1 MSKSLKLGVVGT
13 SNKENEFRLPIHPG
27 HIPQIDSELR
37 KNIFLETGYGNKFGS
52 IADGLESEVAG
63 MMSRE
68 KLFETC
74 DIILLPKPTDEDF
87 PLFKQGQIL
96 WGWPHCVQGEAI
108 TQVAIDK
115 KMTLLAWEQMF
126 FWQTDNVRDLHIFH
140 KNNEMAGY
148 CSVLHAL
155 QLRGITGHYGPQK
168 KAAVISFGA
177 TGRGSI
183 HALMGMGYTDITVFT
198 QRPSYGLNAPIPSLK
213 YRQFK
218 RVEPGSS
225 RAVSIDE
232 NGETKP
238 FADELANYDVIVNCI
253 LQNTDAPIMYIQ
265 GDEVNNLKPGTLIVD
280 VSCDL
285 AMGFDFARPTSFES
299 PSFPAGN
306 GVIYYAVDHTPTYL
320 WDSAT
325 YEISLALLP
334 YLPTVMGGKEAWDKN
349 EIIRKCIEVENGVIQ
364 NPKILS
370 FHNRSPEYPHKKL
383 AATN

>member
-1 MSKSLKLGVVGT
+1 
-13 SNKENEFRLPIHPG
+13 
-27 HIPQIDSELR
+27 
-37 KNIFLETGYGNKFGS
+37 
-52 IADGLESEVAG
+52 
-63 MMSRE
+63 
-68 KLFETC
+68 
-74 DIILLPKPTDEDF
+74 
-87 PLFKQGQIL
+87 
-96 WGWPHCVQGEAI
+96 
-108 TQVAIDK
+108 
-115 KMTLLAWEQMF
+115 
-126 FWQTDNVRDLHIFH
+126 
-140 KNNEMAGY
+140 MAGY

-198 QRPSYGLNAPIPSLK
+198 QRPSYGLNSPIPSLK

-225 RAVSIDE
+225 RALSIDE

-238 FADELANYDVIVNCI
+238 LAEELANYDVIVNCI

-280 VSCDL
+280 VSCDR
-285 AMGFDFARPTSFES
+285 AMGFDFALPTSFES
-299 PSFPAGN
+299 PTFPGGN

-383 AATN
+383 AATD